1 MQQSKDITGMDEE
14 NYKGQPAVPPN
25 QRKISRSYFTKKLE
39 RKLAEDEVE
48 IPRSLFV
55 LMDTPFDDFS
65 EAERED
71 YENRFRALT
80 HVFVDALREVYISM
94 GNPSQG
100 WDEMAERLQ
109 PTPMKVL
116 AKLVEVEEDR
126 LQVMADEAL
135 ARAEEATSMDRPPL
149 KKRDTPI
156 PDDRKDHWWDKKIF

>member
-1 MQQSKDITGMDEE
+1 
-14 NYKGQPAVPPN
+14 
-25 QRKISRSYFTKKLE
+25 
-39 RKLAEDEVE
+39 
-48 IPRSLFV
+48 
-55 LMDTPFDDFS
+55 
-65 EAERED
+65 
-71 YENRFRALT
+71 
-80 HVFVDALREVYISM
+80 M